1 MKGGEGKGEEDME
14 FEEMDRTIR
23 KLKKG
28 KMAEEDEIQNE
39 VWLWERGRIEKG
51 NKGNL

>member
-14 FEEMDRTIR
+14 FEERTIR

-28 KMAEEDEIQNE
+28 KVAEEDEIQNE
-39 VWLWERGRIEKG
+39 V
-51 NKGNL
+51 